1 MSERSTANIYFH
13 LKESCASRSGEFC
26 CCLVL
31 SGQEI
36 CSYGSKWLQILFL
49 QVPHFLPYKGGNPPL
64 VIVRA
69 ADGHTSRWVLWA
81 TSNFYEERNGSSHT
95 PWREIILKQ
104 SKPISVGEVPY
115 NMLAI
120 FLHFF
125 SCFFIIF
132 FSLKSIDHHK
142 NPGNAT
148 KEKTNVQRR
157 SKNPEL
163 RRRRH
168 WTAGCSRGGGRG
180 SLHGA
185 AGHGKHRRKVRPPGR
200 AKWLC

>member
-1 MSERSTANIYFH
+1 MH
-13 LKESCASRSGEFC
+13 LYLGDFC

-36 CSYGSKWLQILFL
+36 CPYGSKWLQILFL

-64 VIVRA
+64 VIVGEA
-69 ADGHTSRWVLWA
+69 GGHTSRWVLWV
-81 TSNFYEERNGSSHT
+81 TSNFYAGRFFSHALERNYFKAIKAYFSGRGSLEHAGDIPS
-95 PWREIILKQ
+95 
-104 SKPISVGEVPY
+104 
-115 NMLAI
+115 I
-120 FLHFF
+120 FLVV
-125 SCFFIIF
+125 FIL
-132 FSLKSIDHHK
+132 FSLKSIDRHK

-163 RRRRH
+163 RRRWH

-185 AGHGKHRRKVRPPGR
+185 AGHGKHRKVRPPGR
-200 AKWLC
+200 ARWLC